1 MLTGVKELVPV
12 VLRRAD
18 ALDVADV
25 SFSASHGALL
35 SSDGGLFTWG
45 AASRYGELGHSS
57 LQSISTPLRV
67 ESLFNVTVASISC
80 GTARS
85 AAVTEEGE
93 LFVVGCVCW
102 RCRGHGFARLTSLRR
117 DASALRDASQWVPR
131 SVRIPGAKVRQVSC
145 GPFHSALITVDG
157 ALYTWGEGAFGAL
170 GHGDF
175 LPQHAPRRVEAL
187 SGYRMQQVSCGVWHT
202 AATGFSCEG
211 GEAKLVRLFTWGDGD
226 AGQLGNGA
234 KTAAPLPY
242 AVGGELG
249 GHSVKQVVCGARH
262 TLALT
267 ELGAVFGS
275 GHQGAGAPRATF
287 AQLKGALAGKSVQQI
302 ACGDK
307 HSLALLQG
315 GRSVFS
321 WGCGAGGRLGHGDE
335 KDRETP
341 TLVAALSKRDVRT
354 VVCGPE
360 CSSAVCE
367 AVRLSVE
374 EKAALARSEDE
385 AGWVVAMHP
394 SRRASSVRPRRS
406 LVAPDGEGDSSERLA
421 PRSVRSASLPADG
434 GARRGSLGEWSQ
446 VAILSA
452 ELSFA
457 RHEVS
462 ALRAELAALRTK
474 VIN

>member
-1 MLTGVKELVPV
+1 M
-12 VLRRAD
+12 
-18 ALDVADV
+18 
-25 SFSASHGALL
+25 
-35 SSDGGLFTWG
+35 WG
-45 AASRYGELGHSS
+45 AFAVPARASL
-57 LQSISTPLRV
+57 
-67 ESLFNVTVASISC
+67 
-80 GTARS
+80 
-85 AAVTEEGE
+85 
-93 LFVVGCVCW
+93 
-102 RCRGHGFARLTSLRR
+102 RLTTPFLR
-117 DASALRDASQWVPR
+117 DVSALRDASQWVPR
-131 SVRIPGAKVRQVSC
+131 SIRIPGARVRQVSC

-187 SGYRMQQVSCGVWHT
+187 AGYCMLQISCGVWHT

-211 GEAKLVRLFTWGDGD
+211 GEAKLVQLFTWGDGD
-226 AGQLGNGA
+226 SGQLGNGA
-234 KTAAPLPY
+234 KAGTPLPF

-249 GHSVKQVVCGARH
+249 GHSVKQVACGARH

-267 ELGAVFGS
+267 ELGAVFAS
-275 GHQGAGAPRATF
+275 GNQGAGASRAAF
-287 AQLKGALAGKSVQQI
+287 AQVKGALAGKSVQQI

-335 KDRETP
+335 KDRDSP
-341 TLVAALSKRDVRT
+341 TLVAGLSKREVRL

-394 SRRASSVRPRRS
+394 PRRASSVVRRQRS
-406 LVAPDGEGDSSERLA
+406 LVVPDGGGNSSIEPRTA
-421 PRSVRSASLPADG
+421 PRSVRSASMPTGAPLG
-434 GARRGSLGEWSQ
+434 EARRGSLGEWSQ
-446 VAILSA
+446 VAVLSA
-452 ELSFA
+452 ELATS
-457 RHEVS
+457 RLEV
-462 ALRAELAALRTK
+462 AQLQAQLAALKQLGQQSLTND
-474 VIN
+474 V